1 MMYIV
6 YSTNQWHEHS
16 SKDVLGVFQKKE
28 FLISELKSALKKIID
43 IDDLS
48 EDDEANLFTINQT
61 QGRTIN
67 FLIEEYEFNK
77 LEL

>member
-16 SKDVLGVFQKKE
+16 SKEVLGIFKKKE
-28 FLISELKSALKKIID
+28 FLISELKSILKKTIG

-48 EDDEANLFTINQT
+48 KDDEANLFAIDQT